1 MKNEIS
7 VKRDSSQLGRLNKV
21 FHVLSFELFYATSL
35 LTRIS
40 FLRSLQ
46 KPA

>member
-21 FHVLSFELFYATSL
+21 FHVLSFELFPSTEPIVDYPRVSVC
-35 LTRIS
+35 
-40 FLRSLQ
+40 
-46 KPA
+46 